1 MLWAQ
6 AEMWTTLTQLA
17 LQGGALALLFVVVI
31 WLYPR
36 EAKAAR
42 EERATRDARFEQLVA
57 LMQNKFDERN
67 SRVVQAIQEQTA
79 TLNRSMGESS
89 SRIEVA
95 VAKACRQAHA

>member
-6 AEMWTTLTQLA
+6 AETWSTLTQLA

-57 LMQNKFDERN
+57 LMQDKFDAR
-67 SRVVQAIQEQTA
+67 SAGIVQAIREQTVNL
-79 TLNRSMGESS
+79 TRSMSESS